1 MAKLQK
7 LSIPHGWKTMW
18 NELSVTDPGALKK
31 DSREWLLFSEDI
43 LYIEKEKTVL
53 NKEKLALDL
62 GWYPEADPNGEF
74 CLYVIKDDNWTEPK
88 EAFRSRSVSEIA
100 DKIEELLMKY
110 S

>member
-7 LSIPHGWKTMW
+7 LSIPYGWKIMW
-18 NELSVTDPGALKK
+18 NELPETDPGTLEK

-43 LYIEKEKTVL
+43 LYIEKEKTEL

-74 CLYVIKDDNWTEPK
+74 CLYVIKDDILIDEN
-88 EAFRSRSVSEIA
+88 I
-100 DKIEELLMKY
+100 
-110 S
+110 